1 MLLVQFWSHVIVFF
15 ILIVRKIPRKKYLS
29 SFKAAF
35 TWRIYR
41 DRNIEFRPL
50 LLLFTSELIKTKKG
64 WTLIEISYLWCLVFV
79 LLYWDDVL
87 ILLLLH
93 QNTARPQGV
102 RFDWTVIVN
111 INNSHPDEINYLSS
125 LRTAFHLR
133 NMRICIEIS
142 HWNLSAVRLRQNI
155 LIFALLD
162 IFEHTELLCLD
173 NINVSNEWLWV
184 EGGDGGDVWTLSV
197 TTSNSSGG
205 TLVARWR
212 TPPRTPSWL
221 LTSVLSQSEPR
232 YHTAIKCW
240 CSL

>member
-1 MLLVQFWSHVIVFF
+1 MFIVIRTPCISHHQ
-15 ILIVRKIPRKKYLS
+15 P
-29 SFKAAF
+29 
-35 TWRIYR
+35 
-41 DRNIEFRPL
+41 E
-50 LLLFTSELIKTKKG
+50 IKWII
-64 WTLIEISYLWCLVFV
+64 WTLGSQCCCALWAVSSPEFV
-79 LLYWDDVL
+79 WK
-87 ILLLLH
+87 
-93 QNTARPQGV
+93 
-102 RFDWTVIVN
+102 
-111 INNSHPDEINYLSS
+111 
-125 LRTAFHLR
+125 
-133 NMRICIEIS
+133 IS

-155 LIFALLD
+155 LIFALFD

-205 TLVARWR
+205 TLVARWK
-212 TPPRTPSWL
+212 TPPRTLSWL